1 MGAQLHLISS
11 QTAGKVSAN
20 RELDVV
26 FVHGL
31 GGDPVRT
38 WRHGKDE
45 STSWPHWLA
54 EEYGERIGVWSFGY
68 PASKFRAQRWIERL
82 KKFMRLPYDED
93 GGYSMP
99 LPDRARNALHIMV
112 REGIG
117 HRPCI
122 FIVHSLGGLLVKY
135 VLNLAHEEDKSSEE
149 HALITNC
156 KALLFLATPHQGSE
170 LASLVANFRVFFPS
184 ITIDELRE
192 NDSHLRKLFQWYRKH
207 APQYNIDTRSFY
219 ESRATAGVAVVVTP
233 DSADPGTTGNEP
245 VPLDAD
251 HLSISRPKIKNNP
264 VVLEAQKLINGQL
277 INDQLHLNTQDLKSE
292 ENTANA
298 ELAKKLPSNNET
310 LDTVVAALT
319 GLPKDFIATA
329 IPNVHQASEKS
340 LEILDPRF
348 KVKTSYS
355 EGNTSIAFYAKEN
368 VQGSMKISGE
378 NAKQYLKKF
387 QQFYEHGK
395 DLEIQSDSVEIEI
408 EGSKLLKEVFET
420 PRGNLS
426 IISRKLEATQKLWL
440 VQKDTNLIE
449 SFDDIHGVIS
459 FGTKTFTFEGFACQK
474 LFKFIYQQSFDENDD
489 KANITMS
496 LCLEQWEG
504 VNIKVLPFF
513 DKLYSLFDKMS
524 KGWLLSLSLE
534 INGDKLLSTNG
545 ICVNELEIVLDA
557 ASFLH
562 YVACGKSVVQFF
574 NWDILFTS
582 EIAYTSEEHK
592 KISEAAYV
600 VEGKLVYYKDS
611 ILSNPTAVLVVNENF
626 QRSLERTDQPST
638 IKFVISDREE
648 ITIFGKQLTIPSKVV
663 TLDGVLP
670 KVNSESGPFKEGDE
684 ISVECVPQ
692 DNFKCTI
699 AYETWPALPVD
710 RPPAAI

>member
-38 WRHGKDE
+38 WRHGEDE

-93 GGYSMP
+93 AGYSMP

-122 FIVHSLGGLLVKY
+122 FIVHSLGGLLIKY

-192 NDSHLRKLFQWYRKH
+192 NDSHLRKLFQWYRKY

-233 DSADPGTTGNEP
+233 GSADPGTAGNEP

-277 INDQLHLNTQDLKSE
+277 INDRLHLNHRDLKSE
-292 ENTANA
+292 ENIAIP
-298 ELAKKLPSNNET
+298 ELEKKLSSNNET
-310 LDTVVAALT
+310 LDTVIATLT
-319 GLPKDFIATA
+319 GLPTSYIATA
-329 IPNVHQASEKS
+329 IPNVHKASQKS
-340 LEILDPRF
+340 LEILDTRF
-348 KVKTSYS
+348 QVKTSYCD
-355 EGNTSIAFYAKEN
+355 GKTSVEIYAKED
-368 VQGSMKISGE
+368 VQGSIE
-378 NAKQYLKKF
+378 NQWRKCKTILGTVSTVLGSR
-387 QQFYEHGK
+387 ERHG
-395 DLEIQSDSVEIEI
+395 
-408 EGSKLLKEVFET
+408 
-420 PRGNLS
+420 N
-426 IISRKLEATQKLWL
+426 
-440 VQKDTNLIE
+440 
-449 SFDDIHGVIS
+449 
-459 FGTKTFTFEGFACQK
+459 
-474 LFKFIYQQSFDENDD
+474 
-489 KANITMS
+489 
-496 LCLEQWEG
+496 
-504 VNIKVLPFF
+504 
-513 DKLYSLFDKMS
+513 
-524 KGWLLSLSLE
+524 
-534 INGDKLLSTNG
+534 
-545 ICVNELEIVLDA
+545 
-557 ASFLH
+557 
-562 YVACGKSVVQFF
+562 
-574 NWDILFTS
+574 
-582 EIAYTSEEHK
+582 
-592 KISEAAYV
+592 
-600 VEGKLVYYKDS
+600 
-611 ILSNPTAVLVVNENF
+611 
-626 QRSLERTDQPST
+626 
-638 IKFVISDREE
+638 
-648 ITIFGKQLTIPSKVV
+648 
-663 TLDGVLP
+663 
-670 KVNSESGPFKEGDE
+670 
-684 ISVECVPQ
+684 
-692 DNFKCTI
+692 
-699 AYETWPALPVD
+699 
-710 RPPAAI
+710 

>member
-233 DSADPGTTGNEP
+233 DSADPGTAGNEP

-277 INDQLHLNTQDLKSE
+277 INDQLHLNTQDLKFK
-292 ENTANA
+292 ENTANT

-310 LDTVVAALT
+310 LDTIVAALT
-319 GLPKDFIATA
+319 GLPKDYIATA

-340 LEILDPRF
+340 LEKLDPRLQ
-348 KVKTSYS
+348 VKTYYC
-355 EGNTSIAFYAKEN
+355 GGKTSVEIYAKED
-368 VQGSMKISGE
+368 VQGSMKFSGE
-378 NAKQYLKKF
+378 NAKQYLEQF
-387 QQFYEHGK
+387 QQFFEHGK
-395 DLEIQSDSVEIEI
+395 DMEIESVSLEID
-408 EGSKLLKEVFET
+408 GSKLLKEVLET
-420 PRGNLS
+420 SVGVLS
-426 IISRKLEATQKLWL
+426 ISSRKVKATQKLWL
-440 VQKDTNLIE
+440 VQKDTNQFE
-449 SFDDIHGVIS
+449 SFDDILGVIS
-459 FGTKTFTFEGFACQK
+459 YGTKTFHFEGFACHK
-474 LFKFIYQQSFDENDD
+474 LFKFSYQQSFDENDD

-504 VNIKVLPFF
+504 INIKLLPFF
-513 DKLYSLFDKMS
+513 DKLHSLCEKMS
-524 KGWLLSLSLE
+524 EGWLLFLSLE
-534 INGDKLLSTNG
+534 VDGTKLVSFNG
-545 ICVNELEIVLDA
+545 ICVNEWEFVLDI

-562 YVACGKSVVQFF
+562 YIACSKSVVEYF
-574 NWDILFTS
+574 NWDVLFTS
-582 EIAYTSEEHK
+582 EIAYTSEEHR
-592 KISEAAYV
+592 KISEVADV
-600 VEGKLVYYKDS
+600 VEGKQAYYKNS
-611 ILSNPTAVLVVNENF
+611 ILRNPTSVLVVDESCANVGA
-626 QRSLERTDQPST
+626 LERIDQPTT
-638 IKFVISDREE
+638 IQLAVSNGEE
-648 ITIFGKQLTIPSKVV
+648 ITIFGKQLTMPFKVV
-663 TLDGVLP
+663 TLEGVLP
-670 KVNSESGPFKEGDE
+670 KIHNELGSLREGDVV
-684 ISVECVPQ
+684 SVEWVPQ

-699 AYETWPALPVD
+699 GYET
-710 RPPAAI
+710 